1 MRDAFVIV
9 NPGARGGE
17 GIDRQLRRRLPGAAV
32 HRTVRPSH
40 ARVLARRAALAGYPL
55 VVAAGGDGT
64 LNEVLNGIDPFLGQV
79 RLGLLPLG
87 TGNDF
92 ARSVGIPDDLEGALA
107 VLEQGL
113 VRRCDV
119 VSFQDRRLRRLFLNV
134 SAGGFSGEV
143 GESLTAERKQR
154 FGPLAYLRAAIDTIP
169 ERSDYRLTLRFD
181 DHDEVHETA
190 VNLVIANA
198 RYVAGG
204 VPIAP
209 DAMLDD
215 GRFDVVLF
223 RAASFASLAGLA
235 PRVMLGRHL
244 DDPGDRILFRRAR
257 SLEVRSV
264 PHMPLNVDGELLGPR
279 CGRFEVHAGAL
290 EVVVGE
296 EAPALVRRLPEARGL
311 PEARP
316 LPEALQRPDAAGP
329 VELEEAGLLEG
340 WDGET
345 GSRLPGTRSKTLP

>member
-17 GIDRQLRRRLPGAAV
+17 GIDRQLRQRLPGAAV
-32 HRTVRPSH
+32 HRTARPSH

-64 LNEVLNGIDPFLGQV
+64 LNEVLNGIEPFLGQV

-92 ARSVGIPDDLEGALA
+92 ARSVSIPDDLDGALT

-134 SAGGFSGEV
+134 SAAGFSGEV

-209 DAMLDD
+209 EAMLDD

-264 PHMPLNVDGELLGPR
+264 PHMPLNVDGELLGAR
-279 CGRFEVHAGAL
+279 CGRFEMLAGAL

-296 EAPALVRRLPEARGL
+296 EAPAL
-311 PEARP
+311 ARP
-316 LPEALQRPDAAGP
+316 LPGPEPLSLADALQRPEAAGA
-329 VELEEAGLLEG
+329 VELKEAGLLDG